1 MIYIILSIMTPV
13 LMGALIPVWKFGKR
27 TLARAAYVIAAV
39 SATCVFTALCF
50 AKGSSFTLLT
60 LADSVTIAYGVDRL
74 SVIFAAVFAVSFF
87 VVAVYAPDYIK
98 HEGHDDR
105 FFAFFLLSLGAMMSL
120 SFSSNLVTMYFSF
133 ELLTLVSLPLV
144 LHSGTKEASAAALK
158 YLFYSIAGALMGLF
172 GIVVLHPLTE
182 TGALGFVWGGTLLAD
197 ASSAMVN
204 IAVFLCIV
212 GFGAKAG
219 MYPMHGWLPSAHP
232 VAPAP
237 ASALL
242 SGIIAKA
249 GVFSVMRV
257 VFYVVGADIIRDS
270 WVSVTWTTLAAITV
284 VMGSMM
290 AFREDVLKKRLAY
303 STVSNISYIM
313 LGLSLLSPMGELGAV
328 MHFIA
333 HALAKNALFLAA
345 GSVIYK
351 TGKTKVSELSGIGR
365 RMPVTM
371 GAFTVAALSLVG
383 IPPLLGFTSKWYL
396 CLAGAEAGGAL
407 AVIVPT
413 VLIISA
419 LLTAGYLLPV
429 VINGYFPG
437 KGGKTP
443 AVDEA
448 PAPMVFA
455 AVVFALLSL
464 LTGIFAPALADMIGA
479 VGAVI

>member
-1 MIYIILSIMTPV
+1 MTYIILTIVIPIIA
-13 LMGALIPVWKFGKR
+13 GALLPVWRFGSR
-27 TLARAAYVIAAV
+27 TTARAVYVLASTAAACAAAV
-39 SATCVFTALCF
+39 M
-50 AKGSSFTLLT
+50 SFLRGESFLLLT
-60 LADSVTIAYGVDRL
+60 LADGVTISYGVDRIA
-74 SVIFAAVFAVSFF
+74 VIFAAVFVFSFF
-87 VVAVYAPDYIK
+87 IVAIYAPRYIK
-98 HEGHDDR
+98 HEGRDDR

-133 ELLTLVSLPLV
+133 ELVTLLSMPLV
-144 LHSGTKEASAAALK
+144 LHSGTKEANAAALK

-172 GIVVLHPLTE
+172 GIVVLHPITNA
-182 TGALGFVWGGTLLAD
+182 GAFSLGGSLSSTS
-197 ASSAMVN
+197 SSAMVCT
-204 IAVFLCIV
+204 AVFMCVV

-249 GVFSVMRV
+249 GILAVIRV
-257 VFYVVGADIIRDS
+257 VFYVVGIDAIRGT
-270 WVSVTWTTLAAITV
+270 WTAVTWTVLASITV

-290 AFREDVLKKRLAY
+290 AYREDILKKRLAY
-303 STVSNISYIM
+303 STVSNISYMM
-313 LGLSLLSPMGELGAV
+313 LGLSMLSATGELGAI

-333 HALAKNALFLAA
+333 HALAKNALFLSA

-371 GAFTVAALSLVG
+371 GAFTVAALSLIG

-396 CLAGAEAGGAL
+396 CMAGVEEGGAL
-407 AVIVPT
+407 AVIVPA
-413 VLIISA
+413 VLIVSA

-429 VINGYFPG
+429 VIKGYFPG
-437 KGGKTP
+437 KGSAKP
-443 AVDEA
+443 DVDEA

-455 AVVFALLSL
+455 AVLFAALSL
-464 LTGIFAPALADMIGA
+464 VTGIFAPVLADFIG
-479 VGAVI
+479 GAL